1 MSSFL
6 YYSEAESVI
15 SVTLKLPVLSSKRL
29 LSQRLQISFVLF
41 CLTMNRF
48 PKGADHM
55 SESDTVTP
63 TPNKFNED
71 IFVN

>member
-6 YYSEAESVI
+6 YYSEAESII

-48 PKGADHM
+48 PKGTDHM